1 MRINCSFLIVI
12 GLFIGLMPAKV
23 LLFLKTAKVLL
34 AMRMLELT
42 YLLSKCTQCFAGCG
56 EFTLEL

>member
-34 AMRMLELT
+34 AMRTLELS
-42 YLLSKCTQCFAGCG
+42 YLLSKCMQCLASYG
-56 EFTLEL
+56 ELTLEL